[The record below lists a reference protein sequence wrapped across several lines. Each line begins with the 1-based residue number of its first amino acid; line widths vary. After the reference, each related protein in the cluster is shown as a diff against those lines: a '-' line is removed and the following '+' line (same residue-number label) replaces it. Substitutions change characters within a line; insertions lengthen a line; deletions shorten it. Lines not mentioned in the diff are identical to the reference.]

1 MSALSALRVK
11 SAEKY
16 PGYELDLEDG
26 QGPVQLKSIMDLDKD
41 EITLFSAS
49 QKRLTASDE
58 NEDLEGSRE
67 EFISLL
73 AGVSSDKARVA
84 AALEGEALGVLMVL
98 FDEYRDSISPDA
110 SKSPSA
116 E

>member
-1 MSALSALRVK
+1 MSALSALRAK

-26 QGPVQLKSIMDLDKD
+26 QGPVQLKSIMDLDKE
-41 EITLFSAS
+41 EIRLFSAS

-58 NEDLEGSRE
+58 NDDLEGSRA

-73 AGVSSDKARVA
+73 AGVSSDKVRVSN
-84 AALEGEALGVLMVL
+84 ALEAEALGVLMVL
-98 FDEYRDSISPDA
+98 FEEYSGSISADA
-110 SKSPSA
+110 SKSEST